1 MQLSLPRALPHTGV
15 GWDVAVKMI
24 AEYLE
29 HALQFERMA
38 AEATDPNVP
47 NGRACRVRRS
57 QEAPVP
63 LDPADPFFANGTTLF
78 REGNSEPSC
87 QMTC

>member
-38 AEATDPNVP
+38 AEATDPALKVSLANQAAAYRKLAAE
-47 NGRACRVRRS
+47 RAERQGLPRPP
-57 QEAPVP
+57 QPGGA
-63 LDPADPFFANGTTLF
+63 G
-78 REGNSEPSC
+78 PSRPR
-87 QMTC
+87 